1 MYTSCYMISNLKL
14 MVQNNR
20 FDGKS
25 GLTEGTRLDNV
36 FSGVTSLGDTVM
48 KRASDKNSYIY

>member
-1 MYTSCYMISNLKL
+1 
-14 MVQNNR
+14 MVLSQI

>member
-1 MYTSCYMISNLKL
+1 
-14 MVQNNR
+14 MVLSQI

-25 GLTEGTRLDNV
+25 GLIEGTRLDNV
-36 FSGVTSLGDTVM
+36 FSGVTSIGDTVM